1 MLVIARQ
8 AVRTAAVHEPRV
20 VPPPPRIVH
29 PPVRV
34 VQPALWRAD
43 DDRVAEVVT
52 PPWRTAGLDEEQGPK
67 RQKTAF
73 SCKHIDLAF
82 VIMRCNINVSASV
95 RGNIIVSAS
104 ISPDLHCIFVLQR

>member
-20 VPPPPRIVH
+20 VPPPPRLVL

-34 VQPALWRAD
+34 VQPAIWRAD
-43 DDRVAEVVT
+43 DDRVADVVS

-82 VIMRCNINVSASV
+82 VIMRCNIIVSASV
-95 RGNIIVSAS
+95 RCNIIVSAS